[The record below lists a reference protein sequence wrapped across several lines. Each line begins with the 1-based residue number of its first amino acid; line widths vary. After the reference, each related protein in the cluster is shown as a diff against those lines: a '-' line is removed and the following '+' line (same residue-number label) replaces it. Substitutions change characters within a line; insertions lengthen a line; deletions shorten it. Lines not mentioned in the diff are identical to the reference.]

1 MKKYNIKV
9 IVPLLNKSYE
19 MFVPNNILVGNLLY
33 MLINSINDI
42 NNIVIQNVKLYN
54 SNNGTLL
61 NLDDFVFNSISNGI
75 TLILA

>member
-19 MFVPNNILVGNLLY
+19 MFIPNNILVGNLLY

-42 NNIVIQNVKLYN
+42 NSSDIRNVRLYN
-54 SNNGTLL
+54 SNDGTLL
-61 NLDDFVFNSISNGI
+61 NLDDFVFNSISNGT
-75 TLILA
+75 TLILV